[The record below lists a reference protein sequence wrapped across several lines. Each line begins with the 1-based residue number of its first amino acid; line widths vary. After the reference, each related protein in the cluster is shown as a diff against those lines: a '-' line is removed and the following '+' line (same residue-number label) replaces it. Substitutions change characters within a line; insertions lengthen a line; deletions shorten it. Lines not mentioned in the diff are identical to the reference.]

1 VSGRAGSLELA
12 LLPVL
17 ALAAGSLDAI
27 SYLGLGQVFTANM
40 TGNTVLLGVAV
51 ARGSGAAALRSAIA
65 VAGFCVGAAL
75 GTAVTLRRGSWPRS
89 AVAGFAAEV
98 ALVAGLAA
106 LWLVLGA
113 HGEGRT
119 HVLILFSAGA
129 MGAQSAASR
138 LAPVDGVN
146 TTFITGTLTNAIA
159 RAVGALHPRPEA
171 RSAPREA
178 ALPSGVWLVYG
189 IGGLGG
195 ALLER
200 ATGGWAA
207 FLPLCLVG
215 FVTLAAR
222 VRSSPALDGSAR

>member
-1 VSGRAGSLELA
+1 VSERAGPAEVA

-17 ALAAGSLDAI
+17 AVAAGSLDAI

-51 ARGSGAAALRSAIA
+51 ARGSGAAALRSAVA

-75 GTAVTLRRGSWPRS
+75 GTALTLRRRRWPRA

-98 ALVAGLAA
+98 ILVAGLAV
-106 LWLVLGA
+106 LWIVFGA
-113 HGEGRT
+113 HGEGRP
-119 HVLILFSAGA
+119 HVLILLSAGA
-129 MGAQSAASR
+129 MGAQSAATR

-159 RAVGALHPRPEA
+159 RAVHVLHPRAENPP
-171 RSAPREA
+171 RPRET
-178 ALPSGVWLVYG
+178 ALPAGVWLVYG

-200 ATGGWAA
+200 ATGGWSAL
-207 FLPLCLVG
+207 LPLSLVG
-215 FVTLAAR
+215 SVTFAALPHR
-222 VRSSPALDGSAR
+222 KRSSR